1 MTKEAHTDQIS
12 VSYLSWI
19 NEQLRKEVERK
30 NETARRSTLSFRFKS
45 RLTASVSMISLA
57 VMHAGCFCS
66 RVPVL

>member
-1 MTKEAHTDQIS
+1 MAKETHADRIS
-12 VSYLSWI
+12 VSYLAWI

-30 NETARRSTLSFRFKS
+30 EEMARKSTLSFRFKS
-45 RLTASVSMISLA
+45 RLAASVSMISLA